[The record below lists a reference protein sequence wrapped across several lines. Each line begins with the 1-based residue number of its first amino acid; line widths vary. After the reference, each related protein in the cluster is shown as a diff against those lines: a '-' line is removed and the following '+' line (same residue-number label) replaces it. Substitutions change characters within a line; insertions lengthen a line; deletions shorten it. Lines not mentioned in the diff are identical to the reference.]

1 MPALT
6 KDQIERARSIYSSM
20 PGAEPPPTVDGYLM
34 WGDVDGTEEWTF
46 CVAIV
51 RMVDKTVADAINALA
66 IAHNLGAMSPSDDIR

>member
-6 KDQIERARSIYSSM
+6 KDQIERAKSLYRSM
-20 PGAEPPPTVDGYLM
+20 PGAEPPATVDGYLM

-51 RMVDKTVADAINALA
+51 LMVDKAVADAIASARNVGANSA
-66 IAHNLGAMSPSDDIR
+66 IDDIR